1 MDDALR
7 AYDAGRADALAGTQ
21 DDRRA
26 GDDPDY
32 RMGVVDGRIA
42 KFEATLLEAIR
53 KALD

>member
-7 AYDAGRADALAGTQ
+7 AYDAGRSDGLAGTH

-53 KALD
+53 KALG